1 MEFRFYNPGK
11 VSEDAIRSVTVSLRF
26 QDGWLFVNHSDSYD
40 LIEGEKTDN
49 ETPIQAG
56 LRILKESFMI
66 EPEGVQCICPYSEN
80 STGSLNFGML
90 LFARINEDS
99 FNLSARNLKLFQKLP
114 ECLTRGKITRRL
126 FTGTQGWLNMQTNAD
141 ELWDVYD
148 ENRNRT
154 GRLHR
159 RGDFLNEGDYHLVVH
174 VWLLN
179 SKGEFL
185 LTKRAPNKGFPNTW
199 ETSGG
204 AAQAG
209 DDSLSAALREV
220 REETGL
226 IAKSENAKRIYTFKR
241 EDDFCDVW
249 LIRQDFNI
257 NDVVLLDGE
266 TVDKRYVSIDELKVL
281 YQSKDLIQYSY
292 LEDFLSKIQGDHNGS
307 NF

>member
-1 MEFRFYNPGK
+1 MKNN
-11 VSEDAIRSVTVSLRF
+11 A
-26 QDGWLFVNHSDSYD
+26 SDSFD
-40 LIEGEKTDN
+40 LIEGKRELA
-49 ETPIQAG
+49 ETATQAG
-56 LRILKESFMI
+56 IRILKETYNLKADSI
-66 EPEGVQCICPYSEN
+66 QTVCPYSMDSNGEV
-80 STGSLNFGML
+80 LYGML
-90 LFARINEDS
+90 LFAKINND
-99 FNLSARNLKLFQKLP
+99 LSSLTTSLEIFSKIPDK
-114 ECLTRGKITRRL
+114 LTREEVTRRL

-148 ENRNRT
+148 ENRNKT

-159 RGDFLNEGDYHLVVH
+159 RGDFLEEGDYHLVVH

-226 IAKSENAKRIYTFKR
+226 VAFPENAERIYTFKR
-241 EDDFCDVW
+241 EEDFCDVW
-249 LIRQDFNI
+249 LIRQDFDLN
-257 NDVVLLDGE
+257 NVVLLPGE
-266 TVDKRYVSIDELKVL
+266 TIDKMYASYSKILRMYQNKELVP
-281 YQSKDLIQYSY
+281 YSY
-292 LEDFLSKIQGDHNGS
+292 LQDFISKIFHI
-307 NF
+307 